1 MATLEITDKDIA
13 TVERL
18 HDQLWEKGDMSA
30 ELQALSRQLIAR
42 MYEAVQKEKDDQYW
56 ESCFNQK

>member
-18 HDQLWEKGDMSA
+18 HDQLWGKGDMSA
-30 ELQALSRQLIAR
+30 ELQVLARQLIAR
-42 MYEAVQKEKDDQYW
+42 MYESIREEQEEEEHNKP
-56 ESCFNQK
+56 F